1 MAKKLEN
8 TRDLV
13 DFDGLGGAVGSVGG
27 STQNTNYNSYID
39 NIKRMTQ
46 QQNQLG
52 PDEFGSY
59 TIPLSDPTY
68 ITGQQYARSIAG
80 GIPMSQVIA
89 PGVSYSPEQPGGY
102 TQADLNIA
110 AGITPPPP
118 VYKEPD
124 DPSFFG
130 TGIGGVT
137 IPGGRRDKMPPLR
150 NIFGNMPATVPPVQA
165 PPVQVPPQD
174 FDIGNLDIEQI
185 RQDIA
190 DSGIDFT
197 NLFGLPQ
204 APDLSQFV
212 TKDDLPNGRDFS
224 IENLNLPDFS
234 KFALRE
240 DLPVYQEPDLSQFVT
255 KQDLPSLI
263 PDVPNGRDFSI
274 DQFDLPD
281 FSKFALRE
289 DLPVY
294 QEPNLSDYAKITD
307 LPSFDIKDYRD
318 DFLNIAREGIEI
330 PEYKAPDL
338 SGYAKITDLP
348 TFNPD
353 ELKKDI
359 MMSLPTYE
367 QQDLSGFARIEDLPT
382 FNPDQLKKDIL
393 MSLPEQQMQDLSGFM
408 TQDDINKAIAGID
421 IPTYQSPDLSGF
433 AKIEDIP
440 TFNPTGLQKQITALQ
455 QRPGF
460 DPTGL
465 QQQIGGLEQQI
476 TGMPQFDPSD
486 LQAQIA
492 ANQAALAGID
502 MPTAP
507 DLSQFVTQEDIQRAI
522 SGINIPTYQAPDLSP
537 YDTRIAELEQQLA
550 SLNQPTG
557 GSFSISQPRPM
568 GLF

>member
-1 MAKKLEN
+1 MAITLDPSEYIAALG
-8 TRDLV
+8 DLTPLVNDSMGGMQGV
-13 DFDGLGGAVGSVGG
+13 DILNQFSRGGGG
-27 STQNTNYNSYID
+27 SYN
-39 NIKRMTQ
+39 
-46 QQNQLG
+46 
-52 PDEFGSY
+52 
-59 TIPLSDPTY
+59 IPNGGFARPVATTDPTY
-68 ITGQQYARSIAG
+68 SSGYDYARSIAG
-80 GIPMSQVIA
+80 GMPMSQVIA

-118 VYKEPD
+118 PPVYQEPD

-165 PPVQVPPQD
+165 PSVQTPPIQVPPQE
-174 FDIGNLDIEQI
+174 FDIEQI

-212 TKDDLPNGRDFS
+212 TKDDLPTGREFS
-224 IENLNLPDFS
+224 VDQLNLPDFS
-234 KFALRE
+234 EFALRE

-263 PDVPNGRDFSI
+263 PEAPTGRDFSI

-281 FSKFALRE
+281 FSEFALRK

-294 QEPNLSDYAKITD
+294 KE
-307 LPSFDIKDYRD
+307 
-318 DFLNIAREGIEI
+318 
-330 PEYKAPDL
+330 PDL
-338 SGYAKITDLP
+338 SDYAKITDLP

-353 ELKKDI
+353 ELRKDI

-382 FNPDQLKKDIL
+382 VPTFDRESLIRDIR
-393 MSLPEQQMQDLSGFM
+393 S
-408 TQDDINKAIAGID
+408 GID
-421 IPTYQSPDLSGF
+421 IPKPPSIDRQSL
-433 AKIEDIP
+433 IEDI
-440 TFNPTGLQKQITALQ
+440 
-455 QRPGF
+455 R
-460 DPTGL
+460 
-465 QQQIGGLEQQI
+465 
-476 TGMPQFDPSD
+476 
-486 LQAQIA
+486 
-492 ANQAALAGID
+492 
-502 MPTAP
+502 
-507 DLSQFVTQEDIQRAI
+507 
-522 SGINIPTYQAPDLSP
+522 SGIELPTYQAPDLSGFVTQADINKAISGINMP
-537 YDTRIAELEQQLA
+537 TYEQPDLSAYDTRLAELEQSLA
-550 SLNQPTG
+550 ALQQPTG
-557 GSFSISQPRPM
+557 GRFSVNQPQVR

>member
-1 MAKKLEN
+1 MAITYNPEEYIAALGDL
-8 TRDLV
+8 TPLVRDGMGGMQGV
-13 DFDGLGGAVGSVGG
+13 DILNQFSRGGGG
-27 STQNTNYNSYID
+27 SYN
-39 NIKRMTQ
+39 
-46 QQNQLG
+46 
-52 PDEFGSY
+52 
-59 TIPLSDPTY
+59 IPNGGFARPVATTDPTY
-68 ITGQQYARSIAG
+68 SSGYDYARSIAG
-80 GIPMSQVIA
+80 GMPMSQVIA

-165 PPVQVPPQD
+165 PPVQVPPIQVPPIQVPPQE
-174 FDIGNLDIEQI
+174 FDIEQI

-224 IENLNLPDFS
+224 IENLDLPDFNE
-234 KFALRE
+234 FALRK
-240 DLPVYQEPDLSQFVT
+240 DLPVYQEPDLS
-255 KQDLPSLI
+255 D
-263 PDVPNGRDFSI
+263 
-274 DQFDLPD
+274 
-281 FSKFALRE
+281 
-289 DLPVY
+289 
-294 QEPNLSDYAKITD
+294 
-307 LPSFDIKDYRD
+307 
-318 DFLNIAREGIEI
+318 
-330 PEYKAPDL
+330 
-338 SGYAKITDLP
+338 YAKITDLP

-353 ELKKDI
+353 ELRKDI

-382 FNPDQLKKDIL
+382 FNPDEIRQDIL

-421 IPTYQSPDLSGF
+421 IPTYQ
-433 AKIEDIP
+433 
-440 TFNPTGLQKQITALQ
+440 
-455 QRPGF
+455 
-460 DPTGL
+460 
-465 QQQIGGLEQQI
+465 
-476 TGMPQFDPSD
+476 
-486 LQAQIA
+486 
-492 ANQAALAGID
+492 
-502 MPTAP
+502 AP
-507 DLSQFVTQEDIQRAI
+507 DLSA
-522 SGINIPTYQAPDLSP
+522 
-537 YDTRIAELEQQLA
+537 YDTRLAELEQSLA
-550 SLNQPTG
+550 ALQQPTG
-557 GSFSISQPRPM
+557 GRFSINQPQVR

>member
-1 MAKKLEN
+1 MAITYNPEEYIAALG
-8 TRDLV
+8 DLTPLVNDSMGGMQGV
-13 DFDGLGGAVGSVGG
+13 DILNQFAGGGG
-27 STQNTNYNSYID
+27 SYN
-39 NIKRMTQ
+39 
-46 QQNQLG
+46 
-52 PDEFGSY
+52 
-59 TIPLSDPTY
+59 IPNGGFVRPVATTDPTY
-68 ITGQQYARSIAG
+68 SSGYDYARSIAG
-80 GIPMSQVIA
+80 GMPMSQVIA

-165 PPVQVPPQD
+165 PPVQVPPQE

-224 IENLNLPDFS
+224 IENLDLPDFNE
-234 KFALRE
+234 FALRK

-274 DQFDLPD
+274 DQFNLPD
-281 FSKFALRE
+281 FNQFALRE

-294 QEPNLSDYAKITD
+294 KE
-307 LPSFDIKDYRD
+307 
-318 DFLNIAREGIEI
+318 
-330 PEYKAPDL
+330 PDL
-338 SGYAKITDLP
+338 SDYAKITDLP

-353 ELKKDI
+353 ELRKDI

-382 FNPDQLKKDIL
+382 FNPDELRQDIL

-421 IPTYQSPDLSGF
+421 IPTYQ
-433 AKIEDIP
+433 
-440 TFNPTGLQKQITALQ
+440 
-455 QRPGF
+455 
-460 DPTGL
+460 
-465 QQQIGGLEQQI
+465 
-476 TGMPQFDPSD
+476 
-486 LQAQIA
+486 
-492 ANQAALAGID
+492 
-502 MPTAP
+502 AP
-507 DLSQFVTQEDIQRAI
+507 DLSA
-522 SGINIPTYQAPDLSP
+522 
-537 YDTRIAELEQQLA
+537 YDTRLAELEQSLA
-550 SLNQPTG
+550 ALQQPTG
-557 GSFSISQPRPM
+557 GRFSINQPQVR

>member
-1 MAKKLEN
+1 MAITYNPEEYIAALG
-8 TRDLV
+8 DLTPLVNDSMGGMQGV
-13 DFDGLGGAVGSVGG
+13 DILNQFAGGGG
-27 STQNTNYNSYID
+27 SYN
-39 NIKRMTQ
+39 
-46 QQNQLG
+46 
-52 PDEFGSY
+52 
-59 TIPLSDPTY
+59 IPNGGFVRPVATTDPTY
-68 ITGQQYARSIAG
+68 SSGYDYARSIAG
-80 GIPMSQVIA
+80 GMPMSQVIA

-165 PPVQVPPQD
+165 PSVQLPPIQVPPQE
-174 FDIGNLDIEQI
+174 FDIEQI

-224 IENLNLPDFS
+224 IENLDLPDFNE
-234 KFALRE
+234 FALRK

-274 DQFDLPD
+274 DQFNLPD
-281 FSKFALRE
+281 FNQFALRE

-294 QEPNLSDYAKITD
+294 KE
-307 LPSFDIKDYRD
+307 
-318 DFLNIAREGIEI
+318 
-330 PEYKAPDL
+330 PDL
-338 SGYAKITDLP
+338 SDYAKITDLP

-353 ELKKDI
+353 ELRKDI

-382 FNPDQLKKDIL
+382 FNPDELRQDIL

-421 IPTYQSPDLSGF
+421 IPTYQ
-433 AKIEDIP
+433 
-440 TFNPTGLQKQITALQ
+440 
-455 QRPGF
+455 
-460 DPTGL
+460 
-465 QQQIGGLEQQI
+465 
-476 TGMPQFDPSD
+476 
-486 LQAQIA
+486 
-492 ANQAALAGID
+492 
-502 MPTAP
+502 AP
-507 DLSQFVTQEDIQRAI
+507 DLSA
-522 SGINIPTYQAPDLSP
+522 
-537 YDTRIAELEQQLA
+537 YDTRLAELEQSLA
-550 SLNQPTG
+550 ALQQPTG
-557 GSFSISQPRPM
+557 GRFSINQPQVR

>member
-1 MAKKLEN
+1 MAREN
-8 TRDLV
+8 SR
-13 DFDGLGGAVGSVGG
+13 VGSTGENRNLERVGDVAG
-27 STQNTNYNSYID
+27 TFSNTGGYMGVDGINNLIQEKNYPSFID
-39 NIKRMTQ
+39 NITRMVQ

-68 ITGQQYARSIAG
+68 STGQQYARSIAG

-118 VYKEPD
+118 PPVYQEPD

-150 NIFGNMPATVPPVQA
+150 NIFGNMQ
-165 PPVQVPPQD
+165 PPVQVPPQE

-212 TKDDLPNGRDFS
+212 TKNDLPNGRDFS
-224 IENLNLPDFS
+224 VDQLDLPDFNE
-234 KFALRE
+234 FALRK

-255 KQDLPSLI
+255 KQDLPSFN
-263 PDVPNGRDFSI
+263 PQN
-274 DQFDLPD
+274 
-281 FSKFALRE
+281 
-289 DLPVY
+289 
-294 QEPNLSDYAKITD
+294 
-307 LPSFDIKDYRD
+307 YRD
-318 DFLNIAREGIEI
+318 DFLSIAREGIEI

-338 SGYAKITDLP
+338 SG
-348 TFNPD
+348 
-353 ELKKDI
+353 
-359 MMSLPTYE
+359 
-367 QQDLSGFARIEDLPT
+367 FARIEDLPT
-382 FNPDQLKKDIL
+382 FNPDELRQDIL
-393 MSLPEQQMQDLSGFM
+393 MSLPEQKMQDLSGFM

-421 IPTYQSPDLSGF
+421 IPS
-433 AKIEDIP
+433 
-440 TFNPTGLQKQITALQ
+440 
-455 QRPGF
+455 
-460 DPTGL
+460 
-465 QQQIGGLEQQI
+465 
-476 TGMPQFDPSD
+476 
-486 LQAQIA
+486 
-492 ANQAALAGID
+492 
-502 MPTAP
+502 
-507 DLSQFVTQEDIQRAI
+507 
-522 SGINIPTYQAPDLSP
+522 YQAPDLSA
-537 YDTRIAELEQQLA
+537 YDTRLAELEQSLA
-550 SLNQPTG
+550 SLQQPTG
-557 GSFSISQPRPM
+557 GRFSINQPQVR

>member
-1 MAKKLEN
+1 MAITYNPEEYIAALG
-8 TRDLV
+8 DLTPLVNDSMGGMQGV
-13 DFDGLGGAVGSVGG
+13 DILNQFAGGGG
-27 STQNTNYNSYID
+27 SYN
-39 NIKRMTQ
+39 
-46 QQNQLG
+46 
-52 PDEFGSY
+52 
-59 TIPLSDPTY
+59 IPNGGFVRPVATTDPTY
-68 ITGQQYARSIAG
+68 SSGYDYARSIAG
-80 GIPMSQVIA
+80 GMPMSQVIA

-165 PPVQVPPQD
+165 PPVQVPPQE

-224 IENLNLPDFS
+224 IENLDLPDFNE
-234 KFALRE
+234 FALRK

-421 IPTYQSPDLSGF
+421 IPTYQ
-433 AKIEDIP
+433 
-440 TFNPTGLQKQITALQ
+440 
-455 QRPGF
+455 
-460 DPTGL
+460 
-465 QQQIGGLEQQI
+465 
-476 TGMPQFDPSD
+476 
-486 LQAQIA
+486 
-492 ANQAALAGID
+492 
-502 MPTAP
+502 AP
-507 DLSQFVTQEDIQRAI
+507 DLSA
-522 SGINIPTYQAPDLSP
+522 
-537 YDTRIAELEQQLA
+537 YDTRLAELEQSLA
-550 SLNQPTG
+550 ALQQPTG
-557 GSFSISQPRPM
+557 GRFSINQPQVR

>member
-1 MAKKLEN
+1 MAITYNPEEYIAALGDL
-8 TRDLV
+8 TPLVRDEIGGMQGV
-13 DFDGLGGAVGSVGG
+13 DILNQFAGGGG
-27 STQNTNYNSYID
+27 SYN
-39 NIKRMTQ
+39 
-46 QQNQLG
+46 
-52 PDEFGSY
+52 
-59 TIPLSDPTY
+59 IPNGGFARPVATTDPTY
-68 ITGQQYARSIAG
+68 SSGYDYARSIAG
-80 GIPMSQVIA
+80 GMPMSQVIA

-165 PPVQVPPQD
+165 PSVQTPPIQVPPQE
-174 FDIGNLDIEQI
+174 FDIEQI

-224 IENLNLPDFS
+224 IENLDLPDFNE
-234 KFALRE
+234 FALRK
-240 DLPVYQEPDLSQFVT
+240 DLPVYKEPDLS
-255 KQDLPSLI
+255 D
-263 PDVPNGRDFSI
+263 
-274 DQFDLPD
+274 
-281 FSKFALRE
+281 
-289 DLPVY
+289 
-294 QEPNLSDYAKITD
+294 
-307 LPSFDIKDYRD
+307 
-318 DFLNIAREGIEI
+318 
-330 PEYKAPDL
+330 
-338 SGYAKITDLP
+338 YAKITDLP

-353 ELKKDI
+353 ELRKDI

-382 FNPDQLKKDIL
+382 FNPDEIRQDIL

-421 IPTYQSPDLSGF
+421 IPTYQ
-433 AKIEDIP
+433 
-440 TFNPTGLQKQITALQ
+440 
-455 QRPGF
+455 
-460 DPTGL
+460 
-465 QQQIGGLEQQI
+465 
-476 TGMPQFDPSD
+476 
-486 LQAQIA
+486 
-492 ANQAALAGID
+492 
-502 MPTAP
+502 AP
-507 DLSQFVTQEDIQRAI
+507 DLSA
-522 SGINIPTYQAPDLSP
+522 
-537 YDTRIAELEQQLA
+537 YDTRLAELEQSLA
-550 SLNQPTG
+550 ALQQPTG
-557 GSFSISQPRPM
+557 GRFSINQPQVR

>member
-1 MAKKLEN
+1 MAITYDPEEYIAALGDL
-8 TRDLV
+8 TPLVRDEMGGMQGV
-13 DFDGLGGAVGSVGG
+13 DILNQFAGGGG
-27 STQNTNYNSYID
+27 SYN
-39 NIKRMTQ
+39 
-46 QQNQLG
+46 
-52 PDEFGSY
+52 
-59 TIPLSDPTY
+59 IPNGGFASPVATTDPTY
-68 ITGQQYARSIAG
+68 RSGYDYARSIAG
-80 GIPMSQVIA
+80 GMPMSQVIA

-150 NIFGNMPATVPPVQA
+150 NIFGNMPATLPPVQA
-165 PPVQVPPQD
+165 PPVQVPPQE
-174 FDIGNLDIEQI
+174 FDIEQI

-224 IENLNLPDFS
+224 IENLDLPDFNE
-234 KFALRE
+234 FALRK

-281 FSKFALRE
+281 FSEFALRK

-294 QEPNLSDYAKITD
+294 QEP
-307 LPSFDIKDYRD
+307 
-318 DFLNIAREGIEI
+318 
-330 PEYKAPDL
+330 DL
-338 SGYAKITDLP
+338 SGFARIEDLP

-353 ELKKDI
+353 ELRKDI

-382 FNPDQLKKDIL
+382 FNPDELRQDIL
-393 MSLPEQQMQDLSGFM
+393 MSLPEQKMQDLSGFV
-408 TQDDINKAIAGID
+408 TQADINKAISGINM
-421 IPTYQSPDLSGF
+421 PTYEQPDLS
-433 AKIEDIP
+433 A
-440 TFNPTGLQKQITALQ
+440 
-455 QRPGF
+455 
-460 DPTGL
+460 
-465 QQQIGGLEQQI
+465 
-476 TGMPQFDPSD
+476 
-486 LQAQIA
+486 
-492 ANQAALAGID
+492 
-502 MPTAP
+502 
-507 DLSQFVTQEDIQRAI
+507 
-522 SGINIPTYQAPDLSP
+522 
-537 YDTRIAELEQQLA
+537 YDTRLAELEQSLA
-550 SLNQPTG
+550 ALQQPTG
-557 GSFSISQPRPM
+557 GRFSINQPQVR

>member
-1 MAKKLEN
+1 MKTWHYADQEN
-8 TRDLV
+8 RPKQISDAEIHPLVNSGEIGPQTRLWTEGMKDWAPAIDLMPQ
-13 DFDGLGGAVGSVGG
+13 FF
-27 STQNTNYNSYID
+27 QNT
-39 NIKRMTQ
+39 
-46 QQNQLG
+46 
-52 PDEFGSY
+52 
-59 TIPLSDPTY
+59 
-68 ITGQQYARSIAG
+68 
-80 GIPMSQVIA
+80 
-89 PGVSYSPEQPGGY
+89 
-102 TQADLNIA
+102 

-165 PPVQVPPQD
+165 PPVQVPPQE
-174 FDIGNLDIEQI
+174 FDIEQI

-212 TKDDLPNGRDFS
+212 TKDDLPNVRDFS
-224 IENLNLPDFS
+224 IENLDLPDFNE
-234 KFALRE
+234 FALRK

-281 FSKFALRE
+281 FNEFALRK

-294 QEPNLSDYAKITD
+294 QEP
-307 LPSFDIKDYRD
+307 
-318 DFLNIAREGIEI
+318 
-330 PEYKAPDL
+330 DL
-338 SGYAKITDLP
+338 SGFARIEDLP

-353 ELKKDI
+353 ELRKDI

-382 FNPDQLKKDIL
+382 FNPDELRQDIL
-393 MSLPEQQMQDLSGFM
+393 MSLPEQKMQDLSGFV
-408 TQDDINKAIAGID
+408 TQADINKAISGINM
-421 IPTYQSPDLSGF
+421 PTYEQPDLS
-433 AKIEDIP
+433 A
-440 TFNPTGLQKQITALQ
+440 
-455 QRPGF
+455 
-460 DPTGL
+460 
-465 QQQIGGLEQQI
+465 
-476 TGMPQFDPSD
+476 
-486 LQAQIA
+486 
-492 ANQAALAGID
+492 
-502 MPTAP
+502 
-507 DLSQFVTQEDIQRAI
+507 
-522 SGINIPTYQAPDLSP
+522 
-537 YDTRIAELEQQLA
+537 YDTRLAELEQSLA
-550 SLNQPTG
+550 ALQQPTG
-557 GSFSISQPRPM
+557 GRFSINQPQVR